1 MDAELSRRALD
12 LARRAEKY
20 AAPANT
26 GFLTPA
32 EQAELR
38 AFCARERLDA
48 VFHGGG
54 DENDRR
60 AAFFLPSW
68 MEEDALD
75 VSEAIAAL
83 EITAAFGAPG
93 HRDYLGAILG
103 LGIKRD
109 CLGDIRVAGS
119 TAYLFCLASIA
130 PYLCANLESVGRCG
144 VKIRQIALSDVP
156 PLQRSCREVRFTVKS
171 LRLDSVLA
179 GAFALSR
186 ARRAQPPGQ
195 GQGHR
200 GRAGGQ
206 NPQGPAI
213 HHRGALD
220 RRSGKEVTMH
230 YPQVGLRPGEERDLR
245 TGKLWIYENE
255 LEWAEDTCQN
265 GDIVAVLDAKERFAA
280 YGFFNALSKI
290 TVRVLSFDEGAVFD
304 REFFRDRIQRAWDF
318 RRALGFSD
326 ACRVVFGESD
336 GLPGLTVDKFGDYLS
351 FQIVSLGMER
361 RKQEIIDILAE
372 IFAPKGI
379 FERDDLAVREKE
391 GMEQHGQKTGHFL
404 DQQENRGRIAPYVK
418 NETVLDLCCCTGGFS
433 VHAALY
439 GAKSVEAVDVSAE
452 ALALTMENARRNGV
466 AGRVTVTEAN
476 VFDLARAYADAGRQ
490 FGCVICDPP
499 AFAKSRRA
507 LDAAWRGY
515 KELNL
520 RAIRMVRPG
529 GFLVSC
535 SCSQSMTP
543 ELFLQ
548 MLREAAAD
556 AGRSVRLLEALL
568 QSRDHPAC
576 LGAEQAL
583 YLKGYILQVI

>member
-1 MDAELSRRALD
+1 MEYGQVCLRRG
-12 LARRAEKY
+12 E
-20 AAPANT
+20 
-26 GFLTPA
+26 
-32 EQAELR
+32 EQ
-38 AFCARERLDA
+38 
-48 VFHGGG
+48 
-54 DENDRR
+54 
-60 AAFFLPSW
+60 
-68 MEEDALD
+68 D
-75 VSEAIAAL
+75 V
-83 EITAAFGAPG
+83 
-93 HRDYLGAILG
+93 
-103 LGIKRD
+103 
-109 CLGDIRVAGS
+109 
-119 TAYLFCLASIA
+119 
-130 PYLCANLESVGRCG
+130 
-144 VKIRQIALSDVP
+144 
-156 PLQRSCREVRFTVKS
+156 
-171 LRLDSVLA
+171 
-179 GAFALSR
+179 
-186 ARRAQPPGQ
+186 
-195 GQGHR
+195 
-200 GRAGGQ
+200 RAGG
-206 NPQGPAI
+206 
-213 HHRGALD
+213 
-220 RRSGKEVTMH
+220 
-230 YPQVGLRPGEERDLR
+230 
-245 TGKLWIYENE
+245 LWIFDNE
-255 LEWAEDTCQN
+255 IDWVDELCRD
-265 GDIVAVLDAKERFAA
+265 GDVVEVLDARGNFLAW
-280 YGFFNALSKI
+280 GFFNAASRI
-290 TVRVLSFDEGAVFD
+290 TVRLLTRDPNAVIDEA
-304 REFFRDRIQRAWDF
+304 FFRARIKRAWAY
-318 RRALGFSD
+318 RKSLGFSN
-326 ACRVVFGESD
+326 ACRVVFGDSD

-361 RKQEIIDILAE
+361 WKQTVVDCLAE
-372 IFAPKGI
+372 LFQPKGI
-379 FERDDLAVREKE
+379 YERDDVPVREKE
-391 GMEQHGQKTGHFL
+391 GLPQITGCVYGDVPERVEILEHDARMLVDIPHGQKTGHFL

-418 NETVLDLCCCTGGFS
+418 HETVLDLCCCTGGFS